1 MEKEREIFPSLP
13 FSILI
18 KKYKNDNN
26 EKKWMV
32 MKYKFCVQCTHGA
45 LENLVATMVDD
56 VRGSVYHSHMKTLSV
71 KESKILLRF

>member
-56 VRGSVYHSHMKTLSV
+56 V
-71 KESKILLRF
+71 